1 MKNGLIAIGILGVII
16 FITFFAI
23 GGFEGNSNS
32 ALAGNDGKTFNEKL
46 NQAKSSNKK
55 VLISIY
61 TDWCGWCKKMDRET
75 YKDAEVNSLIENNY
89 VFIKLNAESN
99 EEITYQGNKYTK
111 AQFVSAFGITGYPAT
126 LFLSSNGEPITVVP
140 GYIEPAMF
148 TKILTFISEDV
159 YKKKTFDDY
168 LKEVK

>member
-1 MKNGLIAIGILGVII
+1 MKNSLIAIGILGVII

-23 GGFEGNSNS
+23 GGFEGNLNS
-32 ALAGNDGKTFNEKL
+32 ALAVNDGKSFNEKL

-55 VLISIY
+55 VLINVY

-75 YKDAEVNSLIENNY
+75 YKDAEVNSLIENDY

-99 EEITYQGNKYTK
+99 EEITYQGNKYTN

-140 GYIEPAMF
+140 GYIEPVMF
-148 TKILTFISEDV
+148 TKILNYIAKDV